1 MSDDD
6 TAATLQFFGGAGTVT
21 GSKHLI
27 TACGR
32 RVLLDCGLF
41 QGKKELRRRNW
52 DTPPFN
58 PSLID
63 AVVLSHAHIDHTGYL
78 PLLVRRGFRGPVFCT
93 PATRSLLKIILPDAA
108 HIQEEQAAYA
118 NRKGFSKHHPAE
130 PLYTQRDVE
139 QALRLLEPKMY
150 GESFTVAESI
160 AVRYRRA
167 GHILGSAT
175 VELTIDGHEPLT
187 VVFSGDLGR
196 WGRPMIRDPELVPYA
211 DVLLLESTYGNRVHP
226 AEDASDNLARV
237 INDGV
242 ERGGVILVPAF
253 AVGRT
258 QELIWRI
265 RELEELNRI
274 PRLPVYIDS
283 PMALNATEIFCQH
296 PEDHAID
303 MKLLM
308 DEHKCPLCCR
318 PYHLIRTAKES
329 KTLNDIDGPAIII
342 ASSGMATAG
351 RIVHHLSRR
360 LSDERTTVMLTGFQA
375 IGTRGRSLQDG
386 AQYARMH
393 GRDVPVRATVEVI
406 SGLSGHAD
414 KNEILRWLRG
424 FGVPPRRT
432 WLVHGEPPA
441 ACELQEFIRIE
452 LGWNVEIAADQ
463 QVCEINTRFA
473 KWDGAPRID

>member
-1 MSDDD
+1 M
-6 TAATLQFFGGAGTVT
+6 
-21 GSKHLI
+21 
-27 TACGR
+27 
-32 RVLLDCGLF
+32 
-41 QGKKELRRRNW
+41 
-52 DTPPFN
+52 
-58 PSLID
+58 
-63 AVVLSHAHIDHTGYL
+63 VLSHAHIDHTGYL
-78 PLLVRRGFRGPVFCT
+78 PLLVRRGFRGPVYCT
-93 PATRSLLKIILPDAA
+93 PATRSLLRIILPDAA

-130 PLYTQRDVE
+130 PLYTQRDAE
-139 QALRLLEPKMY
+139 RALRQLEPKMY
-150 GESFTVAESI
+150 GESFPALDGFNVT
-160 AVRYRRA
+160 YRRA

-175 VELTIDGHEPLT
+175 VQLSIDQREPLT
-187 VVFSGDLGR
+187 IVFSGDLGR

-226 AEDASDNLARV
+226 PEDASDNLARV

-258 QELIWRI
+258 QELIWRV
-265 RELEELNRI
+265 RELEESSRI

-283 PMALNATEIFCQH
+283 PMALNATKIFCEH

-308 DEHKCPLCCR
+308 DEHKCPLCCK
-318 PYHLIRTAKES
+318 PYHLVRSAPES
-329 KTLNDIDGPAIII
+329 KALNDIDGPAIII

-360 LSDERTTVMLTGFQA
+360 LSDERTTVILAGFQA

-386 AQYARMH
+386 AKFVRMH
-393 GRDVPVRATVEVI
+393 GRDVPVRGTIEVV

-414 KNEILRWLRG
+414 KSEILRWLRG
-424 FGVPPRRT
+424 FAVPPRQT
-432 WLVHGEPPA
+432 FLVHGESDA
-441 ACELQEFIRIE
+441 AKSLQQLIETE
-452 LGWNVEIAADQ
+452 LGWKVGVAEDEQ
-463 QVCEINTRFA
+463 S
-473 KWDGAPRID
+473 RILK

>member
-1 MSDDD
+1 MSVDN

-21 GSKHLI
+21 GSKHLVSARGKRI
-27 TACGR
+27 
-32 RVLLDCGLF
+32 LLDCGLF
-41 QGKKELRRRNW
+41 QGKKKLRLRNW
-52 DTPPFN
+52 ENPPFN
-58 PSLID
+58 PSQID

-78 PLLVRRGFRGPVFCT
+78 PLLVRLGFRGAVFCT

-139 QALRLLEPKMY
+139 RALRLLEPKMY
-150 GESFTVAESI
+150 GDSFTAAESF
-160 AVRYRRA
+160 AVTYRRA

-175 VELTIDGHEPLT
+175 VQLTIDHREPLT
-187 VVFSGDLGR
+187 IVFSGDLGR

-274 PRLPVYIDS
+274 PHLPVYIDS

-360 LSDERTTVMLTGFQA
+360 LSDDRTTVILAGFQA

-386 AQYARMH
+386 AHFVRMH

-414 KNEILRWLRG
+414 KNEILRWLHG
-424 FGVPPRRT
+424 FGVPPRWT
-432 WLVHGEPPA
+432 YLVHGEPDA
-441 ACELQEFIRIE
+441 ATSLKETIE
-452 LGWNVEIAADQ
+452 TRRGWNVAIA
-463 QVCEINTRFA
+463 E
-473 KWDGAPRID
+473 DGQSVGLN